1 MRPETRTRPAR
12 TAIGPASAVSPP
24 RAQPAELLALGLT
37 AAAVIAAEILLTRI
51 FSFITWHHYTPLVI
65 GIALLGF
72 GCAGSWLS
80 VRGRASDSTTDA
92 SAFDARLGKEAL
104 AFALGLP
111 ASLFLISLVPFNPSR
126 IFAGPGALAWLT
138 VEIALIVVPFVA
150 AGLFICRLLARY
162 RATAGRV
169 YGVDLGASA
178 LGVLLGLGLL
188 RLTSAEVAIAMI
200 ALVVTA
206 AAYVVTPERGV
217 RRAATLTA
225 IGLGL
230 LAFAAFFLPIRI
242 FHPPPSKEMAIF
254 DRDPTQRSILTW
266 SRWHPI
272 ARIDVTEELTGP
284 APDFGGELSAATR
297 PGASSERYRY
307 LFQDGTAPSAFLN
320 LTPPI
325 EQVAFLT
332 SYLQSVAYTV
342 LQSPRVLVIGVGGG
356 IDLAIGLAGGA
367 RSITGVEINPVTLG
381 LLQGELAA
389 YTGGLAQH
397 PRIQLVHGE
406 GRAFVRGDRSPP
418 YDLIQLSGADTFAAL
433 VSGSGSLTEGYLY
446 THEALADFLSRLAPG
461 GILSFSRPYFTP
473 PRETLKLVATAAEA
487 LRERGVLDPSRHVLV
502 IAGRSWAETLIAR
515 DGFSAAEMAAL
526 EAFSQ
531 RTGFTILASPT
542 AELDTPWDRYL
553 ALDADSARRFRQ
565 GYFFNVEPATD
576 DRPFFYDYARWG
588 RILANRHLPVNL
600 GYEGYYTA
608 SSPLGPL
615 PVGNLMLAA
624 AVLVIGILAVVLI
637 VLPLLDR
644 TAALAAEPALACQ
657 VLGGGAALGLGFIGI
672 EIALIQSFQLFLG
685 GPAVA
690 LGAVLFA
697 LLGAAGLGSRA
708 AERTTPR
715 DLARVMP
722 AIALLGAAYAF
733 LLPPLTHVLAGAP
746 ALVRVGLAIV
756 LTAIPGFLMGMPF
769 PLLIRLIAARRPA
782 LVPWAWAAN
791 GSFSVLGSVLV
802 TFAAMFFGFRIVTL
816 ACAAIYLLGLAALFP
831 ATGAGRGAAG
841 AAPAKSPRAAS
852 KAAPAR

>member
-1 MRPETRTRPAR
+1 MTPETRTRPAR
-12 TAIGPASAVSPP
+12 RPAGAAAPP
-24 RAQPAELLALGLT
+24 SLVPFHQLLALGLT
-37 AAAVIAAEILLTRI
+37 AAAVIASEILLTRI

-80 VRGRASDSTTDA
+80 VRGRADDMDE
-92 SAFDARLGKEAL
+92 SAFGVQLAKEAL
-104 AFALGLP
+104 GFAIALP
-111 ASLFLISLVPFNPSR
+111 VSLLLVSRVPFNPSR
-126 IFAGPGALAWLT
+126 IFAGPGALVWLA
-138 VEIALIVVPFVA
+138 VEIVLVVVPFVA

-169 YGVDLGASA
+169 YGVDLAASA
-178 LGVLLGLGLL
+178 IGVLIGLGLL
-188 RLTSAEVAIAMI
+188 RLTSAEVAV
-200 ALVVTA
+200 ALVALLVA
-206 AAYVVTPERGV
+206 VAAYVVSEERAL
-217 RRAATLTA
+217 RRAAILTGIA
-225 IGLGL
+225 LGL
-230 LAFAAFFLPIRI
+230 VAFAALLLPIRI

-254 DRDPTQRSILTW
+254 DRDPSRRAILTW

-284 APDFGGELSAATR
+284 APDFGGELATSAR
-297 PGASSERYRY
+297 PAANSERYRY
-307 LFQDGTAPSAFLN
+307 LFQDGTAPSAFLH
-320 LTPPI
+320 LAPPI
-325 EQVAFLT
+325 EQVPFLT
-332 SYLQSVAYTV
+332 SYLQSAAYVTR
-342 LQSPRVLVIGVGGG
+342 QAPRVLVIGVGGG

-381 LLQGELAA
+381 LLQGELAD
-389 YTGGLAQH
+389 YTGGLARD
-397 PRIQLVHGE
+397 PRIRLVHGE
-406 GRAFVRGDRSPP
+406 GRAFVRSDRSPP

-446 THEALADFLSRLAPG
+446 TKEALADFLNRLAPSG
-461 GILSFSRPYFTP
+461 VLSFSRPYFTP
-473 PRETLKLVATAAEA
+473 PRETLKLVATAAEV
-487 LRERGVLDPSRHVLV
+487 LRARGVADPSRHLMV
-502 IAGRSWAETLIAR
+502 IAGRAWAETLIAR
-515 DGFSAAEMAAL
+515 DGFTAAEVAAL
-526 EAFSQ
+526 EAFAA
-531 RTGFTILASPT
+531 RTGFTILATPA

-553 ALDADSARRFRQ
+553 ALDAESARRFRQ
-565 GYFFNVEPATD
+565 GYFYNVEPATD

-588 RILANRHLPVNL
+588 RIFANRQLPVNL

-608 SSPLGPL
+608 ESPFGPL

-624 AVLVIGILAVVLI
+624 AVLVIGCLAVILI

-644 TAALAAEPALACQ
+644 RAALAAEPGLALQ
-657 VLGGGAALGLGFIGI
+657 VLGGGAALGFGFIGI

-697 LLGAAGLGSRA
+697 LLGAAGLGSRM
-708 AERTTPR
+708 AERLTPR

-722 AIALLGAAYAF
+722 AIAVLGAACALF
-733 LLPPLTHVLAGAP
+733 LPSLTHALAGAP
-746 ALVRVGLAIV
+746 PAVRVGLALV

-769 PLLIRLIAARRPA
+769 PLLIRLSAARRPA

-791 GSFSVLGSVLV
+791 GACSVLGSVIT
-802 TFAAMFFGFRIVTL
+802 TFAAMFFGFRFVTL
-816 ACAAIYLLGLAALFP
+816 VCAAIYLLGLAALWP
-831 ATGAGRGAAG
+831 ATRAAGR
-841 AAPAKSPRAAS
+841 APAGDSARAAS

>member
-1 MRPETRTRPAR
+1 MTSETRTRRARAATGATAPAPP
-12 TAIGPASAVSPP
+12 TAS
-24 RAQPAELLALGLT
+24 PAELLALGLT

-80 VRGRASDSTTDA
+80 VRGRASDGADA
-92 SAFDARLGKEAL
+92 KGFDARLVKEAL
-104 AFALGLP
+104 AFALSLP
-111 ASLFLISLVPFNPSR
+111 LSLILISRVPFNPSR
-126 IFAGPGALAWLT
+126 IFAGPSAIAWLT
-138 VEIALIVVPFVA
+138 VEIVLIVVPFIA

-188 RLTSAEVAIAMI
+188 RVTSAEVAIALV
-200 ALVVTA
+200 ALLVAT
-206 AAYVVTPERGV
+206 AAYVGTEERAV
-217 RRAATLTA
+217 RRGATLAA

-242 FHPPPSKEMAIF
+242 FHPPTSKEMAVF
-254 DRDPTQRSILTW
+254 DQDPARRSVLTW

-284 APDFGGELSAATR
+284 APDFGGELAANAR
-297 PGASSERYRY
+297 PAASGERYRY
-307 LFQDGTAPSAFLN
+307 LFQDGTAPSAFLH

-325 EQVAFLT
+325 EQTPFLT
-332 SYLQSVAYTV
+332 SYLQSAAYAV
-342 LQSPRVLVIGVGGG
+342 RESPRVLVIGVGGG
-356 IDLAIGLAGGA
+356 IDLAIGIAGGA

-381 LLQGELAA
+381 LLRGELAE
-389 YTGGLAQH
+389 YTGGLAQD
-397 PRIQLVHGE
+397 PRIRLVQGE

-433 VSGSGSLTEGYLY
+433 MSGSGSLTEGYLY
-446 THEALADFLSRLAPG
+446 TREALADFLARLAPG
-461 GILSFSRPYFTP
+461 GVLSFSRPYFTP
-473 PRETLKLVATAAEA
+473 PRETLKLVATAVEA
-487 LRERGVLDPSRHVLV
+487 LRARGAADPSQHVVV
-502 IAGRSWAETLIAR
+502 IAGRFWAETLIAR
-515 DGFSAAEMAAL
+515 DGFSTAEVAAL
-526 EAFSQ
+526 EAFAQ
-531 RTGFTILASPT
+531 RTGFTLLATPST
-542 AELDTPWDRYL
+542 ELETPWDRYL
-553 ALDADSARRFRQ
+553 ALDAEAARRFRQ

-588 RILANRHLPVNL
+588 RIFANRNLPVNL

-608 SSPLGPL
+608 ASPFGPL

-624 AVLVIGILAVVLI
+624 AVLVIGLLALVLI

-644 TAALAAEPALACQ
+644 TAALAAEPALALR

-697 LLGAAGLGSRA
+697 LLGAAGLGSRM
-708 AERTTPR
+708 AERKTPR
-715 DLARVMP
+715 DLTRIMP
-722 AIALLGAAYAF
+722 LIALLGAAMAF
-733 LLPPLTHVLAGAP
+733 LLPPLTHVFAGAP
-746 ALVRVGLAIV
+746 PYVRDGLAVV

-769 PLLIRLIAARRPA
+769 PLLIRLLAARRPA

-816 ACAAIYLLGLAALFP
+816 ACALIYLLGLAALFP
-831 ATGAGRGAAG
+831 EVRAFGAGPAA
-841 AAPAKSPRAAS
+841 AADAPVRAS
-852 KAAPAR
+852 RAAPAR